1 MSEPT
6 DRRPL
11 IALADELAARF
22 AARAAQHDLEGS
34 FPSEN
39 FVDLHDSG
47 FLKAAIPA
55 RYGGDGT
62 SLIDMVDA
70 MEHLARGDGA
80 TAMPTAMLVQL
91 LGRLNED
98 PIWPEPLAEEICRD
112 VVANGGL
119 VNSVVTE
126 SELGSISRGGAPRTT
141 ATPVDGGWR
150 VNGRKRFASGAP
162 ALRWLLVAVTL
173 PPSADAPQGETAT
186 AVVRSNA
193 PGLTIVPTWAGS
205 LSLRSTGNEDMLF
218 EDVFVP
224 HDKLIGRTPI
234 AARSGPPAI
243 PGTHGWNLAIAAVYL
258 GIGQA
263 AVHAACDYAVD
274 RSPTGLG
281 GRAISDLPHIQQWI
295 GEMQIMLDGA
305 RAMLQDTARAWTER
319 PDLRPALGP
328 RVAAAKYLC
337 TNGACTAS
345 EKALRVAGG
354 FSLTRDFAVERYF
367 RDARA
372 GLFHPPQDD
381 LATAFV
387 GRAALGVR
395 AARAAHALTNV

>member
-1 MSEPT
+1 MNEAT
-6 DRRPL
+6 DRRSSL

-22 AARAAQHDLEGS
+22 SARAGQHDLEGS
-34 FPSEN
+34 FPREN
-39 FVDLHDSG
+39 FVDLHESG
-47 FLKAAIPA
+47 FLRAAIPS
-55 RYGGDGT
+55 RFGGGGAT
-62 SLIDMVDA
+62 IADMAAA

-91 LGRLNED
+91 LGRLNDED
-98 PIWPEPLAEEICRD
+98 LWPEPLAEEICRD

-141 ATPVDGGWR
+141 AIPVDGGWR
-150 VNGRKRFASGAP
+150 VTGRKRFASGAP

-173 PPSADAPQGETAT
+173 PPSDAAPLGETAT
-186 AVVRSNA
+186 AVVRSDA
-193 PGLTIVPTWAGS
+193 PGLTIVPTWAG
-205 LSLRSTGNEDMLF
+205 GNEDMLF

-224 HDKLIGRTPI
+224 QEKLISRTPI
-234 AARSGPPAI
+234 AARSGPPVI

-319 PDLRPALGP
+319 PDLRPVLGP

-387 GRAALGVR
+387 GRAALGAR
-395 AARAAHALTNV
+395 AARATHASTNV